1 MIFSHVYNSNRFS
14 GNDNHDNIVRRKKW
28 MLRFSAYFLLNIMS
42 SHCWSARA
50 KQPLISND
58 DETVIIGLVSCSFIL
73 SKLLKLV
80 LKELRFVEVCKISHI
95 DPVSHIPYHATDST
109 NQPKTICL
117 LLTRESI
124 QIKTSKYIYTVPST
138 NIGTL
143 DKYEQRRL

>member
-1 MIFSHVYNSNRFS
+1 
-14 GNDNHDNIVRRKKW
+14 
-28 MLRFSAYFLLNIMS
+28 MS

-73 SKLLKLV
+73 SKFLKFV
-80 LKELRFVEVCKISHI
+80 LKEQRFVEVCKIFHI

-117 LLTRESI
+117 SLTRESI
-124 QIKTSKYIYTVPST
+124 QIKTTV
-138 NIGTL
+138 N
-143 DKYEQRRL
+143 